1 MPWWIGAN
9 VKAIHTCR
17 NDTKPI
23 LHQVVEEGPMM
34 TIIMHYIININL
46 RIIHREDTINTIDAE
61 AAITLSPENAIMIHR
76 SQVMTMMMYPYPYDN
91 CNGGIEGFSYSL
103 H

>member
-9 VKAIHTCR
+9 VKAIHTCK

-34 TIIMHYIININL
+34 TIIMHNIININP
-46 RIIHREDTINTIDAE
+46 RIIHREDTINTVDAE
-61 AAITLSPENAIMIHR
+61 AAITPSPENAIIIRHN
-76 SQVMTMMMYPYPYDN
+76 QMMM
-91 CNGGIEGFSYSL
+91 
-103 H
+103 